1 MAALMAQNVTVI
13 HIAGLGHGNGNA
25 MLAFLFMHDE
35 ISFDDFQQNAPQLYR
50 LTTTITDAD
59 NDKQTL
65 GTNGQVQGRHLKL
78 PSGDCRLRENIRH
91 ERRQFYGQ

>member
-1 MAALMAQNVTVI
+1 MFKNYFKTAWRHLWRHKTFTVI
-13 HIAGLGHGNGNA
+13 HIAGLGMGMACA
-25 MLAFLFMHDE
+25 MLAFLFVHDE

-65 GTNGQVQGRHLKL
+65 GTSGQVQGRHLKL
-78 PSGDCRLRENIRH
+78 PSRRLQIT
-91 ERRQFYGQ
+91 